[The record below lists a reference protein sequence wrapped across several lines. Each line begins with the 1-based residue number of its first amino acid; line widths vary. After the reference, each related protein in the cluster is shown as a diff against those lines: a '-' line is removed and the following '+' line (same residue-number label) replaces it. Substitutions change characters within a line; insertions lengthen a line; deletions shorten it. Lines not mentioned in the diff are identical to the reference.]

1 MTRQILLLVQFDGT
15 DFHGWQQQ
23 DGLRTVQSSLS
34 KAFYVLA
41 KEQPTLRASSRTDAG
56 VHAQGLPVLFKTETQ
71 IPLRGILRGLN
82 THLATDLAV
91 VDVAEVDPEFHVR
104 QNAGG
109 KIYRYTIWND
119 RPRSPLLARYA
130 WNFRIPLDNEAMQ
143 EAAQAWIGEH
153 DFSSFRAAD
162 CQSKS
167 TIRRI
172 TAVNVERHDHRVEV
186 IVQGN
191 AFLQHMVRIMVG
203 TLVEVG
209 RGFKPVEWTKEALL
223 AQSRP
228 SAGPTAPPHGL
239 CLEKVIYE
247 PSPFGGD
254 GSQK

>member
-1 MTRQILLLVQFDGT
+1 MTRHILLLVQFDGT

-23 DGLRTVQSSLS
+23 SGLRTVQESIA
-34 KAFYVLA
+34 KAYFKLT
-41 KEQPTLRASSRTDAG
+41 KEEPTFRASSRTDAG
-56 VHAQGLPVLFKTETQ
+56 VHAQGLPVLFKTEAD

-82 THLATDLAV
+82 THLATDVAV
-91 VDVAEVDPEFHVR
+91 VDIAEVDPEFHVR

-119 RPRSPLLARYA
+119 RPRSPLIARQC
-130 WNFRIPLDNEAMQ
+130 WHFRRALDETAMN
-143 EAAQAWIGEH
+143 EAAQSWIGEH

-186 IVQGN
+186 VVQGN

-209 RGFKPVEWTKEALL
+209 RGFRPIEWTKEALD
-223 AQSRP
+223 AESRP
-228 SAGPTAPPHGL
+228 AAGPTAPPQGL
-239 CLEKVIYE
+239 CLEKVLYE
-247 PSPFGGD
+247 PSPFSGD